1 MSKSHPDDWR
11 VALPP
16 DDAAASIA
24 TLDRRSFLKVSATA
38 LGGLLI
44 ACQRAP
50 QPPVE
55 QKAEKTPA
63 TAPGAAI
70 GLFVRI
76 DPDGGT
82 VIGARGAEI
91 GQGVKTS
98 LPMLIAEELDADWSK
113 VRVEQLPLGLRH
125 TDEEPGYGWKFG
137 PQGAG
142 GSTSIPDGWADL
154 RQIGAKVRWMLVQAA
169 AQQWNAPAASLTT
182 LPGRVLHPDG
192 RVLDYG
198 ALAAAAAKLAPPPVD
213 VTLKSADAY
222 RIIGRPTRVVDAE
235 DIVTGRAQ
243 YGLDATLPGALV
255 AVIARCP
262 YFDGELE
269 SHDASETGK
278 VPGVRGVVVLPGPK
292 AGAPLTQ
299 NLAAGVAIIADDTW
313 AAIKARRLLKVRWKQ
328 GPHAQE
334 SSAALDEQCTRLL
347 KGAGKRV
354 RNDGDFAAARRT
366 AARTIEAVYRV
377 PYVSHCPME
386 PQNACAHVQAD
397 HVTIVAPMQQ
407 PGGALRVAN
416 AITGI
421 DRFNIDVN
429 MTRVGGGFGRRLTN
443 DFVAEAVLL
452 SKLTGKPIKVVWTRE
467 DDLQHDFYRPFGHHQ
482 LTATLDAGNEITGWA
497 HRLASATKYHRR
509 PDVEPAD
516 LWKAELYPD
525 DFPAALVPNLQVEWL
540 AVQSGMTRGSWRA
553 PAHTANA
560 FVVQSF
566 IDEIAH
572 ATGRDPLQLRLAMLG
587 APRELPYGQHGGPVF
602 DTGRLANV
610 LKLVADGIGWGRKPA
625 QGRGIGLAAHFTFG
639 GYAAHAI
646 EVSVDRNGEYKVE
659 RCLCAVDVGRPIN
672 PLGIEA
678 QMMGG
683 TIDGLSTARNLEIT
697 IEGGRV
703 QQQNFGDYPLLQMK
717 DAPDVE
723 VKIVA
728 SDKPPSGAGEMGI
741 PTAAPALT
749 NAIFAATG
757 VRIRSLP
764 IRDQLR
770 AAMNKPVDAAAAS

>member
-1 MSKSHPDDWR
+1 MNTSHPDDWR
-11 VALPP
+11 SALPT
-16 DDAAASIA
+16 DDAGGSLAK
-24 TLDRRSFLKVSATA
+24 LDRRSFLKVSATA
-38 LGGLLI
+38 LGGLLV
-44 ACQRAP
+44 ACQRTPPPSAP
-50 QPPVE
+50 EAAKAPAPP
-55 QKAEKTPA
+55 
-63 TAPGAAI
+63 APGAAL

-98 LPMLIAEELDADWSK
+98 LPMLVAEELDADWSK
-113 VRVEQLPLGLRH
+113 VRVEQLPLGIVR
-125 TDEEPGYGWKFG
+125 TDEAPGVTWKYG

-169 AQQWNAPAASLTT
+169 AQQWGVEVASLTT

-192 RVLDYG
+192 RALEYG
-198 ALAAAAAKLAPPPVD
+198 ALAAAAAKLEPPPGD

-222 RIIGRPTRVVDAE
+222 RIIGKPTRVVDAE

-262 YFDGELE
+262 YFDGEVE
-269 SHDASETGK
+269 SFDASEASK
-278 VPGVRGVVVLPGPK
+278 IAGVRGVVVLPGPK
-292 AGAPLTQ
+292 AGEPLTQ
-299 NLAAGVAIIADDTW
+299 NLATGVAVLADDTW
-313 AAIKARRLLKVRWKQ
+313 TAIKARRLLKVRWKQ

-347 KGAGKRV
+347 QGKGSRV
-354 RNDGDFAAARRT
+354 RDDGDFAAARRA
-366 AARTIEAVYRV
+366 AARIVEATYRV

-397 HVTIVAPMQQ
+397 RVTIVAPMQQ
-407 PGGALRVAN
+407 PGGASRVAN

-421 DRFNIDVN
+421 DRFDIDVS
-429 MTRVGGGFGRRLTN
+429 MTRVGGGFGRRLSN

-482 LTATLDAGNEITGWA
+482 LVATLDAGNNVTGWA

-509 PDVEPAD
+509 PDVPPAD

-525 DFPAALVPNLQVEWL
+525 DFPAALVSNLQMEWL
-540 AVQSGMTRGSWRA
+540 AVQSGMARGSWRA

-560 FVVQSF
+560 FAVQSF
-566 IDEIAH
+566 IDEVAD
-572 ATGRDPLQLRLAMLG
+572 AAGRDPLQLRLAMLG

-610 LKLVADGIGWGRKPA
+610 LKLAADGIGWGRKPG
-625 QGRGIGLAAHFTFG
+625 QGHGIGLAAHFTFG

-646 EVSVDRNGEYKVE
+646 EVSVDRDGEYRIE

-703 QQQNFGDYPLLQMK
+703 VQQNFNDYPLMQMK

-728 SDKPPSGAGEMGI
+728 SDKSPAGAGEMGI

-764 IRDQLR
+764 IREQLR
-770 AAMNKPVDAAAAS
+770 AALT

>member
-1 MSKSHPDDWR
+1 MKTSHPDDWR
-11 VALPP
+11 IALSM
-16 DDAAASIA
+16 DDAHVSFTA
-24 TLDRRSFLKVSATA
+24 LDRRSFLKVSVTA

-50 QPPVE
+50 QPDGQE
-55 QKAEKTPA
+55 IAKASTPSP
-63 TAPGAAI
+63 PGTAI

-98 LPMLIAEELDADWSK
+98 LPMLVAEELDADWSK
-113 VRVEQLPLGLRH
+113 VRVEQLPLGIVR
-125 TDEEPGYGWKFG
+125 TDEAPGVTWKYG

-169 AQQWNAPAASLTT
+169 AQQWGAEAASLTT
-182 LPGRVLHPDG
+182 LPGRVVHPDG
-192 RVLDYG
+192 RALDYG
-198 ALAAAAAKLAPPPVD
+198 ALAAAAGKLEPPRGD
-213 VTLKSADAY
+213 VTLKSPDMY
-222 RIIGRPTRVVDAE
+222 RIIGKPTRVVDAE

-269 SHDASETGK
+269 SFDASEASK

-292 AGAPLTQ
+292 AGEPLTQ
-299 NLAAGVAIIADDTW
+299 NLATGVAIIADDTW
-313 AAIKARRLLKVRWKQ
+313 TAIKARRLLKVRWKQ
-328 GPHAQE
+328 GPHARE
-334 SSAALDEQCTRLL
+334 SSAALDGQCTRLL
-347 KGAGKRV
+347 QGKGTRV
-354 RNDGDFAAARRT
+354 RNDGDFDAARR
-366 AARTIEAVYRV
+366 AATRTVEATYRV

-397 HVTIVAPMQQ
+397 RVTIVAPMQQ
-407 PGGALRVAN
+407 PGGASRVAH

-421 DRFNIDVN
+421 DRFDIEVN

-482 LTATLDAGNEITGWA
+482 MLATLDADNNVTGWA

-509 PDVEPAD
+509 PDVKPAD

-525 DFPAALVPNLQVEWL
+525 DFPAALVPNLQMEWL

-560 FVVQSF
+560 FAVQSF
-566 IDEIAH
+566 IDEVAH
-572 ATGRDPLQLRLAMLG
+572 ASGRDPLQLRLAVLG
-587 APRELPYGQHGGPVF
+587 APRELPYEQHGGPVF

-610 LKLVADGIGWGRKPA
+610 LRLAADGIGWGRKPG

-646 EVSVDRNGEYKVE
+646 EVSVDRNGEYRIE
-659 RCLCAVDVGRPIN
+659 RCLCTVDVGRPIN

-697 IEGGRV
+697 VEGGRV
-703 QQQNFGDYPLLQMK
+703 QQQNFNDYPLLQMK

-728 SDKPPSGAGEMGI
+728 SDKPPAGAGEMGI

-764 IRDQLR
+764 IREQLR
-770 AAMNKPVDAAAAS
+770 AALT

>member
-1 MSKSHPDDWR
+1 MSAHYDDWDDSLCDDHTR
-11 VALPP
+11 VRFG
-16 DDAAASIA
+16 
-24 TLDRRSFLKVSATA
+24 TLSRRSFLKVSATA
-38 LGGLLI
+38 FGGLLI

-50 QPPVE
+50 QTGE
-55 QKAEKTPA
+55 KAAEEKSP
-63 TAPGAAI
+63 APGAAL

-82 VIGARGAEI
+82 VIGARGPEI

-113 VRVEQLPLGLRH
+113 VRVEQLPLGIVPS
-125 TDEEPGYGWKFG
+125 DEKPGFTGKYGK
-137 PQGAG
+137 QGAG
-142 GSTSIPDGWADL
+142 GSTGIPDGWTDL
-154 RQIGAKVRWMLVQAA
+154 RQVGAKVRWMLVQAA
-169 AQQWNAPAASLTT
+169 AQQWGAPAASLST

-192 RVLDYG
+192 RMLEYG
-198 ALAAAAAKLAPPPVD
+198 ALAAAAAKLAPPEGD

-222 RIIGRPTRVVDAE
+222 RIIGKPTRVVDAE
-235 DIVTGRAQ
+235 DIVTGHAQ
-243 YGLDATLPGALV
+243 YGLDATLPGALI

-269 SHDASETGK
+269 SFDASEASK
-278 VPGVRGVVVLPGPK
+278 VPGVRGVLVLPGPK
-292 AGAPLTQ
+292 AGDPITQ
-299 NLAAGVAIIADDTW
+299 NLATGVAIIADDTW
-313 AAIKARRLLKVRWKQ
+313 SAIKARRLLKVHWKQ

-347 KGAGKRV
+347 AGNGQRV
-354 RNDGDFAAARRT
+354 RNDGDFDAARST
-366 AARTIEAVYRV
+366 AARTVEAVYRV
-377 PYVSHCPME
+377 PYVSHCPLE

-397 HVTIVAPMQQ
+397 HVTIVAGTQQ
-407 PGGALRVAN
+407 PGGAARIAN
-416 AITGI
+416 AITGVDI
-421 DRFNIDVN
+421 FNIDVN
-429 MTRVGGGFGRRLTN
+429 MTRAGGGFGRRLSN

-482 LTATLDAGNEITGWA
+482 LIATLDANNDVSGWA
-497 HRLASATKYHRR
+497 HRLASTSRQYRWRDPKK
-509 PDVEPAD
+509 PGEM
-516 LWKAELYPD
+516 WTSELRVD
-525 DFPAALVPNLQVEWL
+525 DFPAALVPNLRMEWL
-540 AVQSGMTRGSWRA
+540 AVQSGMTRGFWRA

-560 FVVQSF
+560 FAVQSF

-572 ATGRDPLQLRLAMLG
+572 ASGRDPLQLRLAMLG
-587 APRELPYGQHGGPVF
+587 APRELPYGEHGGPVF
-602 DTGRLANV
+602 DIGRLANV
-610 LKLVADGIGWGRKPA
+610 LKLAADGIGWGRKPG

-728 SDKPPSGAGEMGI
+728 SDKPPSGAGEMGT